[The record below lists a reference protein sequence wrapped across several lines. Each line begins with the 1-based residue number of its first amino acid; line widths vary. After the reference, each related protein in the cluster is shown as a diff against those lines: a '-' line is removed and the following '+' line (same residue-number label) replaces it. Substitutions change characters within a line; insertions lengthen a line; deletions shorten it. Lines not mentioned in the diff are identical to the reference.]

1 MMLLRLVRKELIC
14 LLRAKQWPIAV
25 VLFAFV
31 LVVVSSFAFRQVGY
45 GQAELRALTPGSL
58 WTVFLFCAV
67 VSLNYSFL
75 SEDEYGALQG
85 LLLTPCDPALIILS
99 KLICNWIFLWLVQL
113 LVLIIHTALFG
124 AEILQHFWQMAA
136 VGGLVSFGC
145 VALGTLFASISI
157 SVRGRELVLPVLLFP
172 CILPQVAAGV
182 TLTNNIITP
191 AGTIESFWLLLAL
204 CFDVISLTLSLLL
217 FEYVVRD

>member
-1 MMLLRLVRKELIC
+1 MLARLIRKEAAC

-31 LVVVSSFAFRQVGY
+31 LVVVASFSFRQIGY
-45 GQAELRALTPGSL
+45 GQAELRSLTPGIL

-75 SEDEYGALQG
+75 SEEEFGALQG
-85 LLLTPCDPALIILS
+85 LLLTPCDPAAVIFS
-99 KLICNWIFLWLVQL
+99 KLLCNWLFLWLVQL
-113 LVLIIHTALFG
+113 LILILHTTLFG
-124 AEILQHFWQMAA
+124 AEILPHFWQMAGI
-136 VGGLVSFGC
+136 GGLVSFGC
-145 VALGTLFASISI
+145 VALGSLFASISV

-182 TLTNNIITP
+182 TLTHNILSP
-191 AGTIESFWLLLAL
+191 GGALESFWLLLAL